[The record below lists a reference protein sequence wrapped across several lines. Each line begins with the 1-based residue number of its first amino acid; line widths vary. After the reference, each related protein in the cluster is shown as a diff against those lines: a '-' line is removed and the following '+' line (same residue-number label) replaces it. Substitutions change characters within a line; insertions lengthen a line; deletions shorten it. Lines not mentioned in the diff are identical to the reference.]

1 MAAGDAGGPDL
12 RCCLRRLSRREAGQ
26 MKEKTVLLVEDEDNI
41 ALALEHLIGRQGY
54 RLRREADGDAAMS
67 AITEDHPDLV
77 VLDVML
83 PGRSGYEICQSIRR
97 DNRLT
102 GIKVLMM
109 TARGGEVER
118 RKGMALGADA
128 FLTKPFATSDLTDQI
143 KALLE
148 EKPDA

>member
-1 MAAGDAGGPDL
+1 
-12 RCCLRRLSRREAGQ
+12 